1 MTLTAFFLILVSAF
15 LHAGWNF
22 ISKKSVPSLAFYS
35 LSCGTAA
42 LLWLLPFLASDF
54 SCARMSGRFWLLTG
68 TSIFFEILYVAGLAY
83 SYRLSD
89 ISLVYP
95 LARALPLLLT
105 AAVTAVFNLGS
116 RQMGPQELLGMGI
129 VFCGCLMMPLQRFR
143 DFRLSS
149 YCNIVIVFILLAAI
163 GTTGYTVVDSVAMA
177 EIQAVYQR
185 QSITLSIAYLFFI
198 EAGIALGT
206 GLLAVCRRSE
216 RQEFSRLVRLKSP
229 FLTGICSSSAYV
241 LILLSMNFV
250 SNVCYVQAF
259 RQISLPL
266 GVLAGILILKESH
279 GLPKILGTTLIV
291 LGLLLVAFA
300 S

>member
-42 LLWLLPFLASDF
+42 LLWLLPFLISDF
-54 SCARMSGRFWLLTG
+54 SWVRMSSRFWVLTG
-68 TSIFFEILYVAGLAY
+68 ASIIFEILYVAGLAY
-83 SYRLSD
+83 AYRRSD

-105 AAVTAVFNLGS
+105 AAVAALFHLGS
-116 RQMGPQELLGMGI
+116 RQMGPQALLGMAV
-129 VFCGCLMMPLQRFR
+129 VFAGCLMMPLQHFR

-149 YCNIVIVFILLAAI
+149 YCNIVIVFVLLAAI

-185 QSITLSIAYLFFI
+185 RSIMLSIAYMFFI
-198 EAGIALGT
+198 ETGIALGT
-206 GLLAVCRRSE
+206 GLLAVCRRNE
-216 RQEFSRLVRLKSP
+216 RREFTRLLRLRSP
-229 FLTGICSSSAYV
+229 FVTGICSSSAYV
-241 LILLSMNFV
+241 LILLAMNYV